1 MIAMKIPLLLYDE
14 LSRRDKESK
23 VVGRVHCRN
32 GRLGEKKPKP
42 GPVRVGE
49 KLVRVLRKYATWN
62 TLKFTRCI
70 KSLFYGSIRGGGI
83 SSCVIAFCLVR

>member
-1 MIAMKIPLLLYDE
+1 MIAMKIPLLLYDK

-23 VVGRVHCRN
+23 VVGWVHCRN

-62 TLKFTRCI
+62 KSKFVAS
-70 KSLFYGSIRGGGI
+70 SLCSTALFEGAEYLI
-83 SSCVIAFCLVR
+83 IAFCLAR